1 MLRWQQIA
9 TTIKANGGVVS
20 AEQLA
25 PYLDGDTSDSGMV
38 LSALAQFNGHPE
50 VTKSGFIVYVF
61 PDYIS
66 EHPLVQQQHEKEQ
79 ESYLK
84 EENWKFSNFPAINL
98 ANVLM
103 LAIFNCPTRI

>member
-1 MLRWQQIA
+1 LFGDGKPNSNLQKLRWQHIA

-25 PYLDGDTSDSGMV
+25 PFLDGDTSDSGMV
-38 LSALAQFNGHPE
+38 MSALAQFNGHPE

-66 EHPLVQQQHEKEQ
+66 EHHSNQQLEQ
-79 ESYLK
+79 EQIQIKKTS
-84 EENWKFSNFPAINL
+84 SRA
-98 ANVLM
+98 
-103 LAIFNCPTRI
+103 T